1 MTEVLS
7 QAPDRQAV
15 LARFLGT
22 VTEADENTLRNLLGR
37 NHSSRS

>member
-1 MTEVLS
+1 
-7 QAPDRQAV
+7 
-15 LARFLGT
+15 FLGT